1 MKLLAP
7 IVIILALSG
16 ALYKTQE
23 VWPKADYDAAKSAK
37 GAEPPAAA
45 SGGDSS
51 DDRRR

>member
-23 VWPKADYDAAKSAK
+23 VWPKADYDAAKDAK
-37 GAEPPAAA
+37 DAAASKPAAA
-45 SGGDSS
+45 SGST
-51 DDRRR
+51 